1 MSCERYKTVIV
12 EAAAAGEIG
21 PSLRVHLEGCAECR
35 ATFTE
40 EQSLFS
46 AIDAGLSQPM
56 DVSPSPEF
64 LPRIRSAIDLENSDW
79 PAPTSNVWFRW
90 LPIAGVAAVACLALA
105 FAVRHH
111 SLMPEQH
118 QPVTSALA
126 REPAEAALH
135 AQQEQPKPE
144 AAVRAMAGPIKL
156 SAKHGL
162 QPHADRIEPTPEIL
176 VPPEERVALAQFV
189 AGLSQRREVAL
200 ALARPAPFEPQPETP
215 PGESLEIPKLEVPP
229 LIPMKEK

>member
-35 ATFTE
+35 AALAE

-46 AIDAGLSQPM
+46 AIDGGLSQRM
-56 DVSPSPEF
+56 NASPSPEF
-64 LPRIRSAIDLENSDW
+64 LSRMRSAVELENSVR
-79 PAPTSNVWFRW
+79 ASGGWFRW
-90 LPIAGVAAVACLALA
+90 SPIAGVAAAACLALV

-126 REPAEAALH
+126 RGPAEAALQ
-135 AQQEQPKPE
+135 AQQAQPKPE
-144 AAVRAMAGPIKL
+144 AAIRAMASPMKRP
-156 SAKHGL
+156 AKREL
-162 QPHADRIEPTPEIL
+162 PSHAARIERTAEIL
-176 VPPEERVALAQFV
+176 VPPEERIALTQFV
-189 AGLSQRREVAL
+189 AGLSRRHEVAL
-200 ALARPAPFEPQPETP
+200 ALARPAPFEPQPEAP
-215 PGESLEIPKLEVPP
+215 PSGPLEIAKLEVPP
-229 LIPMKEK
+229 LIPVNKK